1 MLLRFFYFKFSIY
14 LEVKIYLV
22 LLRNGVLNC
31 IMKFF
36 LFDNENVL
44 ILKIKIIFFNF
55 IKIECLLIE
64 EM

>member
-44 ILKIKIIFFNF
+44 ILKIKFFFFNF